1 MGVEPEVSGPW
12 GYAIRQISSHNH
24 SVSSLCVPSR
34 KPQLFCRLSPNLL
47 YPVYLCSLYRNK
59 KGDEKETV
67 ICKKL

>member
-1 MGVEPEVSGPW
+1 MLSRGFGTKIGRMVRMGVEPEVSGPW

-47 YPVYLCSLYRNK
+47 YPVYLCS
-59 KGDEKETV
+59 
-67 ICKKL
+67 